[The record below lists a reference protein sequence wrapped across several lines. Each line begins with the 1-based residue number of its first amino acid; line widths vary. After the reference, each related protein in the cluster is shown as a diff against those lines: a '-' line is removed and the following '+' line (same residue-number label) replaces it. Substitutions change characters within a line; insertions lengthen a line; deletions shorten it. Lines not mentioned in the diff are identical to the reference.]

1 MKIEP
6 RRLIPALVLG
16 LALGGCAAPLP
27 GPADSTLPDEE
38 TLLSGAAL
46 FGGPV
51 SHSELPDADLRGL
64 DEEMRAFVA
73 AAVAGA
79 STRDARLLGLLQAML
94 GSGMFALDYEG
105 ETTLTAREAF
115 NARAGNCLSFTNLF
129 VALAREAGLPAYY
142 QEVDVPAIWTG
153 DSETS
158 VLIQHV
164 NVLVRDSAR
173 GRDPTRDQVVDF
185 NLPSY
190 RGLHPQRVISDAR
203 LDALFYNNLGAA
215 ALRAG
220 ATRDAFVYFR
230 KALAQDAEVAAAW
243 SNLGVLYYRNGF
255 PGHADSAFHRA
266 LRADPGHKP
275 SLSNLARL
283 YEQQGLTDL
292 AAVYSDRVR
301 RHQLRNPYYHL
312 HLAERALQ
320 DGRSEDALSSIN
332 QAIRLRSDE
341 HRFHYLRAVILAREG
356 RLDASR
362 ASLQRARETAPV
374 SQLQAAYERKLQ
386 ELRH

>member
-1 MKIEP
+1 MNVEF
-6 RRLIPALVLG
+6 RLLIPSLALG
-16 LALGGCAAPLP
+16 LALAGCAAPLP
-27 GPADSTLPDEE
+27 GPADSAMPDEW
-38 TLLSGAAL
+38 TLLSGEAL
-46 FGGPV
+46 FGAPV
-51 SHSELPDADLRGL
+51 VESELPDADLRGL
-64 DEEMRAFVA
+64 DEEMRDFVA
-73 AAVAGA
+73 GAVAGA
-79 STRDARLLGLLQAML
+79 DTRDARLLGLLRAML

-142 QEVDVPAIWTG
+142 QEVDIPALWTG
-153 DSETS
+153 DSDTS

-190 RGLHPQRVISDAR
+190 RGLYPQRVISDSR

-215 ALRAG
+215 ALRSG
-220 ATRDAFVYFR
+220 MTRDAFVYFL
-230 KALAQDAEVAAAW
+230 KALTQDPDVAAAW
-243 SNLGVLYYRNGF
+243 SNLGVLYYRNGL
-255 PGHADSAFHRA
+255 PGHAESAFHRA
-266 LRADPGHKP
+266 LRTDPGHKP

-283 YEQQGLTDL
+283 YEQQGMAQL
-292 AAVYSDRVR
+292 AAAYSDRVR

-312 HLAERALQ
+312 HLAERALEA
-320 DGRSEDALSSIN
+320 GRPEDALAAIN

-362 ASLQRARETAPV
+362 ASLRRARDTAPV
-374 SQLQAAYERKLQ
+374 AQLQSAYERKLEALQ
-386 ELRH
+386 H